1 MLTNYHTHST
11 FCDGINTPEQMV
23 LSAIEKGFSVLGFSG
38 HAFTPF
44 DLRYCMKDTEGYIA
58 EILRLKEK
66 YAGKIE
72 ILLGI
77 EEDLRHPVE
86 RGRYDY
92 IIGSSHYS
100 FLADKFFDIDGSPEA
115 TTKGVEAWGNPLA
128 YAEDYFKTF
137 CDYIKRRKPD
147 IIGHFD
153 LLTKFDNARGGGFR
167 AIREYGDL
175 AKKYAAIAAE
185 SECIFEVNTGAISR
199 GWRKSP
205 YPATD
210 ILEVLKSKNAKIM
223 LNSDCHHADAL
234 DCSFAEAKEILKD
247 IGFKA
252 LYFLSGGKWQP
263 HTI

>member
-38 HAFTPF
+38 HGFTDF

-58 EILRLKEK
+58 EIRRLKEK
-66 YAGKIE
+66 YEGKIE

-77 EEDLRHPVE
+77 EEDMHCFVE
-86 RGRYDY
+86 RERYDY

-100 FLADKFFDIDGSPEA
+100 FLGDKFFDIDGSPEA

-147 IIGHFD
+147 VVGHFD
-153 LLTKFDNARGGGFR
+153 LLTKFDDVRGGGFGAMPEYR
-167 AIREYGDL
+167 AL
-175 AKKYAAIAAE
+175 AKKYAAAAAKAD
-185 SECIFEVNTGAISR
+185 CIFEINTGAISR
-199 GWRKSP
+199 GWCKAP
-205 YPATD
+205 YPSRD
-210 ILEVLKSKNAKIM
+210 ILEVLKAADAKIM

-234 DCSFAEAKEILKD
+234 DCNFAESKAMLRD
-247 IGFKA
+247 IGFKE
-252 LYFLSGGKWQP
+252 LYYLSGGKWQSCA
-263 HTI
+263 I